1 MKTNYNVLK
10 IVAIALLFTC
20 NSWAQATIAQWNF
33 NGADAASVPGGGSN
47 PLPVIGS
54 GTIGLIGSVSTSATP
69 FASGN
74 STATNPS
81 ASSDPITNTTN
92 LAWAITNYPA
102 LGTGNKTSG
111 IQINVNTANYAGISI
126 KFDQRLSNKAGNT
139 YVVQYTTDSTAPVP
153 VWVDAQT
160 FTFTPGTPTP
170 GPATGDVWYN
180 SRTVDL
186 SAISGLNNNDMP
198 AFRIVAAFDPIA
210 GNYLAST
217 STSTYDGTGVVRF
230 DMVTV
235 TAATSLGV
243 SQFET
248 NKNEFRVYPNP
259 ANKEIVTFN
268 QTQDIEVYD
277 TLGKLV
283 LKAKNTNTLDTKTFH
298 SGIYFIKTGSG
309 LTRKLVVR

>member
-33 NGADAASVPGGGSN
+33 NGPLDNVPGGASSPLVSVGAGSAQ
-47 PLPVIGS
+47 LVG
-54 GTIGLIGSVSTSATP
+54 GTTAT

-74 STATNPS
+74 TTAGTLETETTSPPNYGW
-81 ASSDPITNTTN
+81 NTTG
-92 LAWAITNYPA
+92 YPA
-102 LGTGNKTSG
+102 AGTASKTAG
-111 IQINVNTANYAGISI
+111 VQFNVSTVGQAGII
-126 KFDQRLSNKAGNT
+126 FKFEQRHSNTSSNT
-139 YVVQYTTDSTAPVP
+139 YVAQYTTDRTAGSPI
-153 VWVDAQT
+153 WVDAQT
-160 FTFTPGTPTP
+160 FTFTPA
-170 GPATGDVWYN
+170 ATGTGDTWYN
-180 SRTVDL
+180 ARTADMSSITAL
-186 SAISGLNNNDMP
+186 DNNPNV
-198 AFRIVAAFDPIA
+198 AFRVVSAFDPIV
-210 GNYLAST
+210 GDYVASR
-217 STSTYDGTGVVRF
+217 STSTYGGGTSRF
-230 DMVTV
+230 DM
-235 TAATSLGV
+235 ATITSNTTLGV
-243 SQFET
+243 SQFEA

-283 LKAKNTNTLDTKTFH
+283 LKAKNTNTLDTKSFH

>member
-20 NSWAQATIAQWNF
+20 NSWGQITLAQWNF

-81 ASSDPITNTTN
+81 SSSDPITNTTN

-111 IQINVNTANYAGISI
+111 IQINVNTANYAGISL

-139 YVVQYTTDSTAPVP
+139 YVVQYTTDRLAASPI
-153 VWVDAQT
+153 WIDAQT
-160 FTFTPGTPTP
+160 FTFTPG
-170 GPATGDVWYN
+170 ASQVTGDVWYN

-198 AFRIVAAFDPIA
+198 AFRIVAAFDLVT

-217 STSTYDGTGVVRF
+217 STSTYDGLGVTRF

-235 TAATSLGV
+235 TAATSLSV
-243 SQFET
+243 SAFEQNQ
-248 NKNEFRVYPNP
+248 NKFIVTPNP
-259 ANKEIVTFN
+259 VRNNMIYFKEISNITIYDVTGKNVLQANNVKELNVSSLHSGVYLVKNKEGNVI
-268 QTQDIEVYD
+268 
-277 TLGKLV
+277 KLV
-283 LKAKNTNTLDTKTFH
+283 KE
-298 SGIYFIKTGSG
+298 
-309 LTRKLVVR
+309 

>member
-20 NSWAQATIAQWNF
+20 NSWGQITLAQWNF

-111 IQINVNTANYAGISI
+111 IQINVNTANYAGISL

-139 YVVQYTTDSTAPVP
+139 YVVQYTTDRLAASPI
-153 VWVDAQT
+153 WIDAQT
-160 FTFTPGTPTP
+160 FTFTPG
-170 GPATGDVWYN
+170 ASQVTGDVWYN

-198 AFRIVAAFDPIA
+198 AFRIVAAFDLVT

-217 STSTYDGTGVVRF
+217 STSTYDGLGVTRF

-235 TAATSLGV
+235 TAATSLGT
-243 SQFET
+243 SQFEA
-248 NKNEFRVYPNP
+248 NKNDFRVYPNP

-268 QTQDIEVYD
+268 QTQDIEVFD

-283 LKAKNTNTLDTKTFH
+283 LKAKNTNTLDTKSFH

>member
-20 NSWAQATIAQWNF
+20 NSWAQTTLAQWNF

-47 PLPVIGS
+47 PLPATGS
-54 GTIGLIGSVSTSATP
+54 GTIGLVGVVSTSAIP
-69 FASGN
+69 FAAGVN
-74 STATNPS
+74 STGVG
-81 ASSDPITNTTN
+81 SSDPITTNPPN
-92 LAWAITNYPA
+92 LAWALTNFPA
-102 LGTGNKTSG
+102 SGTGNKTSG

-283 LKAKNTNTLDTKTFH
+283 LKAKNTNTLDTKSFH